1 MKYFT
6 KQFALIFFSTIFSF
20 AYSQKRELD
29 PQAFSDSIRQ
39 TGIQLLDVRTSGE
52 YEQGHL
58 TGALQ
63 ADWNN
68 PDQFRER
75 VASLD
80 KQKPVYIYCLA
91 GSRSAAAQ
99 KWMLQEGFKKV
110 VNLRGGINA
119 WNLEDLPVE
128 SAQKVPQISL
138 TDFLNSIPKDR
149 ETVLVDFGA
158 EWCPPCRKMTPI
170 MNELETEGYAI
181 LKIDAGSQTQLTKE
195 LKVEK
200 LPTFIVFKNGV
211 ESKRITGLCT
221 KEDLKKALE

>member
-6 KQFALIFFSTIFSF
+6 KQFTLIFFSTIFSF

-29 PQAFSDSIRQ
+29 PRAFSDSIQRA
-39 TGIQLLDVRTSGE
+39 GIQLLDVRTSGE
-52 YEQGHL
+52 YEKGHL
-58 TGALQ
+58 AGALQ

-99 KWMLQEGFKKV
+99 KWMLEEGFKKV
-110 VNLRGGINA
+110 INLRGGINA

-128 SAQKVPQISL
+128 SAVKVPQISL
-138 TDFLNSIPKDR
+138 DDFLNSIPKDQ
-149 ETVLVDFGA
+149 TVLVDFGA
-158 EWCPPCRKMTPI
+158 EWCPPCKKMIPI
-170 MNELETEGYAI
+170 VTELETEGYSI
-181 LKIDAGSQTQLTKE
+181 LKIDAGSQTQLTKA
-195 LKVEK
+195 LNIEK
-200 LPTFIVFKNGV
+200 LPTFIVYKNGV
-211 ESKRITGLCT
+211 ESTRKAGFCT
-221 KEDLKKALE
+221 KEELKKLLE

>member
-6 KQFALIFFSTIFSF
+6 KQFTLIIFSTFF
-20 AYSQKRELD
+20 TVAFSQKRELA
-29 PQAFSDSIRQ
+29 PKAFSDSIQ
-39 TGIQLLDVRTSGE
+39 QAGIQLLDVRTAGE

-58 TGALQ
+58 AGALQ
-63 ADWNN
+63 ADWNT

-99 KWMLQEGFKKV
+99 KWMLQEGFRKV
-110 VNLRGGINA
+110 VNLQGGINA

-138 TDFLNSIPKDR
+138 NDFLNSLPKDQR
-149 ETVLVDFGA
+149 ILVDFGA
-158 EWCPPCRKMTPI
+158 EWCPPCKKMIPI
-170 MNELETEGYAI
+170 VKELEAEGYMI
-181 LKIDAGSQTQLTKE
+181 MKIDAGAQTQLMKE
-195 LKVEK
+195 LNIEK
-200 LPTFIVFKNGV
+200 LPTFIVFKNGI
-211 ESKRITGLCT
+211 EGKRLSGFST
-221 KEDLKKALE
+221 KEDLKKLLE